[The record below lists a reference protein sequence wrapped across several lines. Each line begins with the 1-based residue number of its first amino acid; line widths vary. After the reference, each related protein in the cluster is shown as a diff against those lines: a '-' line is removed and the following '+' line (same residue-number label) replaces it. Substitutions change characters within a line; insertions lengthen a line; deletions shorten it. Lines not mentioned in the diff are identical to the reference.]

1 MTAEKKRQA
10 AYASR
15 NRQKSKLLRRPDGR
29 AVADAYMT
37 SIEGGGLEQ
46 LMRIYISKL
55 APDADADAG
64 SRQIKEM
71 IRTLVRVA
79 LFERGFNDEQVRD
92 KMKSM
97 QND

>member
-1 MTAEKKRQA
+1 MTAEKNRQA

-15 NRQKSKLLRRPDGR
+15 NRQKSKLLGRPDGC

-55 APDADADAG
+55 APDAG